1 MDQLLIGRKDKADFP
16 DFGLT
21 NIEVKID
28 SGAYSCSI
36 DCRSVKM
43 IELNDK
49 KQLEVVF
56 LNDDRPE
63 FTGEK
68 YYFSNFKSKKVK
80 SSTGHSQVRYFIF
93 GRIVLFGNEY
103 QTYFSLSKRSSMKTP
118 VLIGRKLL
126 NKNFIIDTRKFNLSD
141 NLKAK

>member
-1 MDQLLIGRKDKADFP
+1 MDQQIIGRKDIADFP

-21 NIEVKID
+21 NIQVKID

-36 DCRSVKM
+36 DCRSITM
-43 IELNDK
+43 IEVNNQQ
-49 KQLEVVF
+49 QLEVVF
-56 LNDDRPE
+56 LNDDRSE
-63 FTGEK
+63 YTGDK
-68 YYFSNFKSKKVK
+68 YYFSNFKTKKVK
-80 SSTGHSQVRYFIF
+80 SSTGHIQERYFIF

-126 NKNFIIDTRKFNLSD
+126 NKNFIIDTRKINLSD